1 MNLAERTD
9 IAVQEELRLR
19 RRLAERLSAA
29 VRDALRSIEVGDYAA
44 AHELLRR
51 ESREIRHPHGG

>member
-51 ESREIRHPHGG
+51 ESREIRK